1 MSTIS
6 PIKRVLLLSI
16 LTIGLF
22 PKVHGQELYL
32 SWKRIADGAAY
43 VYEDGTKLERAPFAV
58 FDFYVEKPLKSPNY
72 SLGLDLAYANY
83 HPKLNYKYNYLG
95 DRKQFYDRSFS
106 IGVVGRAYSRP
117 RAFRLFGEVALY
129 GNYLHIKQPVVIEHS
144 YGTYERIIDNE
155 KLLLSGSIAVGFSLG
170 GRRLRWEPYIQWGIM
185 PTVSD
190 KRADILAISSIG
202 MVRSNHSY
210 FIAPAVLKVMLY

>member
-1 MSTIS
+1 M
-6 PIKRVLLLSI
+6 LGI
-16 LTIGLF
+16 LAIGLT
-22 PKVHGQELYL
+22 PKVYGQDLNI
-32 SWKRIADGAAY
+32 SWKRVADLAVY

-58 FDFYVEKPLKSPNY
+58 FDFYLEKPLKSPNY

-83 HPKLNYKYNYLG
+83 HPKLNYEYNYLG

-106 IGVVGRAYSRP
+106 VGLVGRAYTRP
-117 RAFRLFGEVALY
+117 RVFRWFGEISVY

-155 KLLLSGSIAVGFSLG
+155 KVLISGSIAVGFSLG
-170 GRRLRWEPYIQWGIM
+170 GKRLRWEPYVQWGVM

-210 FIAPAVLKVMLY
+210 IIAPAVIKVMLY